1 MVLSQAEVD
10 KRKED
15 FEYWLF
21 EMDDAV
27 ERFLEGIDEPTRS
40 QLDFSAGSL
49 DALEAWVL
57 ERYASPDELMKP
69 EVKQV
74 LDGVARYI
82 GETYRKQLG
91 GRWHIRLDDPKYA
104 FFGLPELTGF
114 TERPTP
120 ICPHSLA
127 TAMTDRRNGTYLRT
141 ILENT
146 KKRLAKT

>member
-1 MVLSQAEVD
+1 MLSQAEVD

-21 EMDDAV
+21 EMDDAL

-49 DALEAWVL
+49 DALEVWVL
-57 ERYASPDELMKP
+57 ESYASPDELMKP

-91 GRWHIRLDDPKYA
+91 GRWQIRLDDPKYA

-114 TERPTP
+114 SERPTP
-120 ICPHSLA
+120 ISPHSLV
-127 TAMTDRRNGTYLRT
+127 TAMTDRRSGTYLRT

-146 KKRLAKT
+146 KRRLAKG

>member
-1 MVLSQAEVD
+1 VLSQAEVD

-15 FEYWLF
+15 FESWLF
-21 EMDDAV
+21 EMDDAL
-27 ERFLEGIDEPTRS
+27 ERFLDGIDEPTRS
-40 QLDFSAGSL
+40 KLDFSPASL

-57 ERYASPDELMKP
+57 ERYASPDDLMKA
-69 EVKQV
+69 EAKQV

-91 GRWHIRLDDPKYA
+91 GRWQIRLDDPKYA

-114 TERPTP
+114 SERPTP
-120 ICPHSLA
+120 ISPHSLA